1 MNLLKTTKRL
11 KHLFSLSRKTSLDSS
26 YAGEYAVL
34 NGLIRELEINSGYV
48 IDIAAS
54 DGYSQSSTLGFFR
67 RDSWS
72 GLAVEMDPYKFSAL
86 AFLYA
91 DFRNARLVR
100 SRVTPSNI
108 GSLLESCEVP
118 KEATV
123 LNLDIDSYDLYVIE
137 EMLRAGYKPKVIS
150 MEINEKVPP
159 PIYFTVL
166 YEDDHYWQGD
176 HFFGCSIVAA
186 SDVVKPFD
194 YILHS
199 LAYNNAIF
207 IRSDIAQNRYS
218 DRSVEDAYNE
228 GYRNKIDRKELFPYN
243 ADVDCLLKYSPDDAV
258 RFIANLFQKYKGKYI
273 LKK

>member
-1 MNLLKTTKRL
+1 L
-11 KHLFSLSRKTSLDSS
+11 LSRKASVDSS
-26 YAGEYAVL
+26 FAGEYTVL
-34 NGLIRELEINSGYV
+34 SGLIRALDINSGYV

-54 DGYSQSSTLGFFR
+54 DGYTQSSTLGFFR
-67 RDSWS
+67 RENWS
-72 GLAVEMDPYKFSAL
+72 GLAVEMDPYKFSTL

-91 DFRNARLVR
+91 DFRNVKLVR

-108 GSLLESCEVP
+108 VSLLESCEVP
-118 KEATV
+118 KEVTV

-166 YEDDHYWQGD
+166 YEDSHCWQGD

-186 SDVVKPFD
+186 SDVVKPLD

-199 LAYNNAIF
+199 VAYNNAIF

-218 DRSVEDAYNE
+218 DRSAEDAYNE
-228 GYRNKIDRKELFPYN
+228 GYRNKSDRKKLFPWN
-243 ADVDCLLKYSPDDAV
+243 ADVDCLLENSPDDAV
-258 RFIANLFQKYKGKYI
+258 RFITNLFQKYEGKYV